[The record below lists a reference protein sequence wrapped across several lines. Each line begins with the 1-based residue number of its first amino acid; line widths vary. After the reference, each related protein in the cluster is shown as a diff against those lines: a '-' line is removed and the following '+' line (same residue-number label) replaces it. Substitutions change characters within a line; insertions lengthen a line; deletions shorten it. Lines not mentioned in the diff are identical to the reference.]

1 MTMSSDRQIWQ
12 LWACNLHRW
21 GLAEWIASLLEAAG
35 PLNLIVAQL
44 VYLAQP
50 LAYDALP
57 EDHWQALT
65 EMLEDRNKAQSFAAL
80 LREDN
85 LQ

>member
-1 MTMSSDRQIWQ
+1 MAMSSDRQIWQ
-12 LWACNLHRW
+12 MWACNLHKW

-44 VYLAQP
+44 IYLAQP
-50 LAYDALP
+50 LAYNAMP

-65 EMLEDRNKAQSFAAL
+65 EMFEDKNKAQSFAAL
-80 LREDN
+80 LREVN